1 MLKQRIQDDMKS
13 AMKAGEKQRLGT
25 IRLVLAALKQQEV
38 DSRAELTDDDV
49 IAILT
54 KMVKQRKDSVTQ
66 YEEAGRDELAA
77 QENYEIGVIQEYLPE
92 ALSDDEIAAII
103 DEVITATGASSPQDM
118 GKVMGQLKAKLAGRA
133 DMGAAS
139 ALVKQKLAG

>member
-1 MLKQRIQDDMKS
+1 MKS

-77 QENYEIGVIQEYLPE
+77 QEKYEIGVIQEYLPE